1 MLLLLSVGNVLTGG
15 FQLSAQEQSK
25 RFSVKVDNITLKEA
39 IEVIKKQGNYSF
51 LIRNN
56 DIDLNRKVSVNINNG
71 TINDVMGQLLAGT
84 DVSYE
89 VNGTRVIMFHA
100 VTPQKEQEKAFVLK
114 GRITDPTGEGVIGAN
129 VKVVDSTEGT
139 ITDMDGNF
147 SLMVT
152 PNARLSISYIGYATQ
167 EVVVKDQRPLNVTL
181 KEDTRLIDEVVVVGY
196 GVQKKA
202 NLTGA
207 VSSVKMDDV
216 LGDRPVVSVSDALK
230 GAMPGLQITGNSG
243 RPGEEM
249 SFNIRGVNSLDKNG
263 KPLVLVDNVEMDINM
278 LDPNDIES
286 VTVLKDAASSAIYG
300 ARAAFGVILITT
312 KKGSDATKLSINYS
326 NNFSFSRPANMP
338 HKATPLQTVQAYKDM
353 GTINYQSGQN
363 VDTWLGLLKE
373 YNANPSAY
381 PDGYA
386 MVDGLRYSLAE
397 TDLFDDM
404 METGFQQTHNISV
417 GGGTKDI
424 SYRFSFG
431 MVNENGVLAS
441 DKDTY
446 KRYNVS
452 SYLRSDVFSW
462 ITPELDIKYT
472 NSNSSLPETSGGYGI
487 WGAAVAFPSYFP
499 TGTMNI
505 DGEELP
511 INTPRNLI
519 DLAYPTT
526 IQKNN
531 LRIFGKVTISPLKNV
546 KLIGE
551 YTFNHLSNEK
561 TKFEKK
567 FYYAH
572 GGNFV
577 KEVSTA
583 NSKYEYSNGITDY
596 NALNFY
602 ANYNNSW
609 GKHDVTVMGG
619 FNQESS
625 DYRYAEMSR
634 MNMINEDLP
643 SISQSTGDYFAK
655 DKFER
660 YTVRGLFYRINYSFA
675 GKYLLETNGRYDG
688 SSKYAKH
695 DRWAFFPSA
704 SVGWRI
710 SEEKFFKSLSKV
722 VDNLKIRASIG
733 ALGNQIT
740 DGNHSFMSII
750 SGKVLTN
757 YMMDGKIVN
766 GLNIPTL
773 PSMVTWEKVIT
784 KDIGLDWSLFK
795 NRLFGSFD
803 FYVRDT
809 KDMVRSVTLPAV
821 LGTSGG
827 KENIA
832 DMRTVGWELEMT
844 WKDRIQ
850 NVLGSPL
857 DYSLTVGL
865 SDYQAEITKYD
876 NPNGSLASGMYHK
889 GQKLGEIWGYVT
901 DGYIQDDF
909 EAAKM
914 NYLQKFISSKWY
926 PGDIRYKDLNG
937 DGIIDKGKV
946 TLDNPGDQKVIG
958 NSTPRYRFNLQ
969 GGIGWHGFDIRA
981 IFEGVMKRD
990 LWTGSDVFWGFSRG
1004 IYNSNVT
1011 QYHIDNTW
1019 TYENPTA
1026 YYPRP
1031 NTDGN
1036 GRSRQVQTK
1045 YLQNAAYIR
1054 LKDITL
1060 SYNIPRK
1067 WLSKLKMEQIRVYVS
1082 GMNLWEKTGL
1092 PPFMTPDIVDQ
1103 ITSEGV
1109 SLQSENAGK
1118 QYAFMRSYSFGIN
1131 ITF

>member
-89 VNGTRVIMFHA
+89 VNGPRVIMFHA

>member
-1 MLLLLSVGNVLTGG
+1 MRLIVKRILLMLLLLSVGNVLTGG

-89 VNGTRVIMFHA
+89 VNGPRVIMFHA
-100 VTPQKEQEKAFVLK
+100 VTPQKEQEKVFVLK

-230 GAMPGLQITGNSG
+230 GAMPGLLITGNSG

-567 FYYAH
+567 FYYA
-572 GGNFV
+572 FV
-577 KEVSTA
+577 IL
-583 NSKYEYSNGITDY
+583 Y
-596 NALNFY
+596 
-602 ANYNNSW
+602 
-609 GKHDVTVMGG
+609 
-619 FNQESS
+619 
-625 DYRYAEMSR
+625 
-634 MNMINEDLP
+634 
-643 SISQSTGDYFAK
+643 
-655 DKFER
+655 
-660 YTVRGLFYRINYSFA
+660 
-675 GKYLLETNGRYDG
+675 
-688 SSKYAKH
+688 
-695 DRWAFFPSA
+695 
-704 SVGWRI
+704 
-710 SEEKFFKSLSKV
+710 
-722 VDNLKIRASIG
+722 
-733 ALGNQIT
+733 
-740 DGNHSFMSII
+740 
-750 SGKVLTN
+750 
-757 YMMDGKIVN
+757 
-766 GLNIPTL
+766 
-773 PSMVTWEKVIT
+773 
-784 KDIGLDWSLFK
+784 
-795 NRLFGSFD
+795 
-803 FYVRDT
+803 
-809 KDMVRSVTLPAV
+809 
-821 LGTSGG
+821 
-827 KENIA
+827 
-832 DMRTVGWELEMT
+832 
-844 WKDRIQ
+844 
-850 NVLGSPL
+850 
-857 DYSLTVGL
+857 
-865 SDYQAEITKYD
+865 
-876 NPNGSLASGMYHK
+876 
-889 GQKLGEIWGYVT
+889 
-901 DGYIQDDF
+901 
-909 EAAKM
+909 
-914 NYLQKFISSKWY
+914 
-926 PGDIRYKDLNG
+926 
-937 DGIIDKGKV
+937 
-946 TLDNPGDQKVIG
+946 
-958 NSTPRYRFNLQ
+958 
-969 GGIGWHGFDIRA
+969 
-981 IFEGVMKRD
+981 
-990 LWTGSDVFWGFSRG
+990 WTGIREGELLALTPVLL
-1004 IYNSNVT
+1004 
-1011 QYHIDNTW
+1011 TW
-1019 TYENPTA
+1019 
-1026 YYPRP
+1026 
-1031 NTDGN
+1031 
-1036 GRSRQVQTK
+1036 
-1045 YLQNAAYIR
+1045 
-1054 LKDITL
+1054 
-1060 SYNIPRK
+1060 
-1067 WLSKLKMEQIRVYVS
+1067 
-1082 GMNLWEKTGL
+1082 
-1092 PPFMTPDIVDQ
+1092 
-1103 ITSEGV
+1103 
-1109 SLQSENAGK
+1109 
-1118 QYAFMRSYSFGIN
+1118 
-1131 ITF
+1131 

>member
-1 MLLLLSVGNVLTGG
+1 
-15 FQLSAQEQSK
+15 
-25 RFSVKVDNITLKEA
+25 
-39 IEVIKKQGNYSF
+39 
-51 LIRNN
+51 
-56 DIDLNRKVSVNINNG
+56 
-71 TINDVMGQLLAGT
+71 
-84 DVSYE
+84 
-89 VNGTRVIMFHA
+89 
-100 VTPQKEQEKAFVLK
+100 
-114 GRITDPTGEGVIGAN
+114 
-129 VKVVDSTEGT
+129 
-139 ITDMDGNF
+139 
-147 SLMVT
+147 
-152 PNARLSISYIGYATQ
+152 
-167 EVVVKDQRPLNVTL
+167 
-181 KEDTRLIDEVVVVGY
+181 
-196 GVQKKA
+196 
-202 NLTGA
+202 
-207 VSSVKMDDV
+207 MDDV

-431 MVNENGVLAS
+431 MVDENGVLAS
-441 DKDTY
+441 DKDAY

-583 NSKYEYSNGITDY
+583 NSS
-596 NALNFY
+596 
-602 ANYNNSW
+602 
-609 GKHDVTVMGG
+609 M
-619 FNQESS
+619 
-625 DYRYAEMSR
+625 
-634 MNMINEDLP
+634 
-643 SISQSTGDYFAK
+643 
-655 DKFER
+655 
-660 YTVRGLFYRINYSFA
+660 
-675 GKYLLETNGRYDG
+675 
-688 SSKYAKH
+688 
-695 DRWAFFPSA
+695 
-704 SVGWRI
+704 
-710 SEEKFFKSLSKV
+710 
-722 VDNLKIRASIG
+722 
-733 ALGNQIT
+733 
-740 DGNHSFMSII
+740 
-750 SGKVLTN
+750 
-757 YMMDGKIVN
+757 
-766 GLNIPTL
+766 NIP
-773 PSMVTWEKVIT
+773 MV
-784 KDIGLDWSLFK
+784 L
-795 NRLFGSFD
+795 
-803 FYVRDT
+803 
-809 KDMVRSVTLPAV
+809 
-821 LGTSGG
+821 
-827 KENIA
+827 
-832 DMRTVGWELEMT
+832 
-844 WKDRIQ
+844 RI
-850 NVLGSPL
+850 
-857 DYSLTVGL
+857 
-865 SDYQAEITKYD
+865 I
-876 NPNGSLASGMYHK
+876 MH
-889 GQKLGEIWGYVT
+889 
-901 DGYIQDDF
+901 
-909 EAAKM
+909 
-914 NYLQKFISSKWY
+914 
-926 PGDIRYKDLNG
+926 
-937 DGIIDKGKV
+937 
-946 TLDNPGDQKVIG
+946 
-958 NSTPRYRFNLQ
+958 
-969 GGIGWHGFDIRA
+969 
-981 IFEGVMKRD
+981 
-990 LWTGSDVFWGFSRG
+990 
-1004 IYNSNVT
+1004 
-1011 QYHIDNTW
+1011 
-1019 TYENPTA
+1019 
-1026 YYPRP
+1026 
-1031 NTDGN
+1031 
-1036 GRSRQVQTK
+1036 
-1045 YLQNAAYIR
+1045 
-1054 LKDITL
+1054 
-1060 SYNIPRK
+1060 
-1067 WLSKLKMEQIRVYVS
+1067 
-1082 GMNLWEKTGL
+1082 
-1092 PPFMTPDIVDQ
+1092 
-1103 ITSEGV
+1103 
-1109 SLQSENAGK
+1109 
-1118 QYAFMRSYSFGIN
+1118 
-1131 ITF
+1131 